1 MKNTILILF
10 AAASFSAAADVAAE
24 IDGAWIA
31 EVSSKSAEPQYARV
45 TLHIAGTAI
54 TGTWNQ
60 LTVTGAASGD
70 RVNLSLLANGS
81 ANGSG
86 NGPRNGA
93 PAGTL
98 ALTANGSGFSGEGR
112 PSGGAFGGGRGR
124 GGGTENTVAIKL
136 TRPPI
141 PPPGGPRTVD
151 YEPRVFYGYYSAS
164 NPPALRIFPG
174 DTVRTR
180 TFDASGRDNDRRT
193 PGGNLETGPFY
204 IEGAL
209 PGDTLVVKLNRIR
222 VNRDSARQGSRINGR
237 TVTPAY
243 VAAAQYDPGF
253 DGEWKLDREKGI
265 AILAHPT
272 PRMKNF
278 LVPILP
284 MLGCIAT
291 APPGDQVYRG
301 TDLGPFGGNMDYN
314 QMGEGVTLYLPVFHP
329 GGLLTMGDAH
339 AAMGDGEL
347 TGSALETSVD
357 VAFTVDLIPGFATA
371 GPRLENADYLMAMGV
386 AGSIADSIQVA
397 TTQLVEWLKREYKL
411 NDSETAVLLGA
422 VLKYD
427 ITEMVDPQF
436 NVVAKVPK
444 SALKVLQ

>member
-1 MKNTILILF
+1 MKNTICILF
-10 AAASFSAAADVAAE
+10 VAASLAPAAD
-24 IDGAWIA
+24 IQGDWIA
-31 EVSSKSAEPQYARV
+31 ELSAKGADPQYARV
-45 TLHIAGTAI
+45 KLHVEGTAI

-60 LTVTGAASGD
+60 LTLTGTASGD
-70 RVNLSLLANGS
+70 HLNLTLQ
-81 ANGSG
+81 
-86 NGPRNGA
+86 RNGA
-93 PAGTL
+93 SAGSL
-98 ALTANGSGFSGEGR
+98 AVTANGSGFLGEGR
-112 PSGGAFGGGRGR
+112 IAGGGRGGR
-124 GGGTENTVAIKL
+124 GPENTVAIKL
-136 TRPPI
+136 SRPVMAPT
-141 PPPGGPRTVD
+141 GGPRTVD
-151 YEPRVFYGYYSAS
+151 YEPRAFYGYYSAA
-164 NPPALRIFPG
+164 NPPALKIFPG

-180 TFDASGRDNDRRT
+180 TYDASGRDNDRRAA
-193 PGGNLETGPFY
+193 GGNLETGPFY

-209 PGDTLVVKLNRIR
+209 PGDTLVVKLNRVR

-243 VAAAQYDPGF
+243 IAAAQYDPAF
-253 DGEWKLDREKGI
+253 DGEWKLDREKGT
-265 AILAHPT
+265 ASLAHPT

-278 LVPILP
+278 TVPILP

-291 APPGDQVYRG
+291 APAGDQVYRG

-357 VAFTVDLIPGFATA
+357 VDFTVGLIPGFASA
-371 GPRLENADYLMAMGV
+371 GPRLENSDYLMAMGV
-386 AGSIADSIQVA
+386 AGSVADSIQIA
-397 TTQLVEWLKREYKL
+397 TTQLVEWLKRDYKL
-411 NDSETAVLLGA
+411 NDSEVAVLLGA

-444 SALKVLQ
+444 IALKALQ

>member
-1 MKNTILILF
+1 MKIIGVCVFF
-10 AAASFSAAADVAAE
+10 AAASLASAAD
-24 IDGAWIA
+24 IQGDWIA
-31 EVSSKSAEPQYARV
+31 EISARGAEAQYAHVRLRADGSV
-45 TLHIAGTAI
+45 V

-60 LTVTGAASGD
+60 LVVTGKTNGD
-70 RVNLSLLANGS
+70 RVNLTVM
-81 ANGSG
+81 
-86 NGPRNGA
+86 RDGA
-93 PAGTL
+93 PVGTL
-98 ALTANGSGFSGEGR
+98 SATADGAGFSGEGKL
-112 PSGGAFGGGRGR
+112 AGGRGGAAGIGR
-124 GGGTENTVAIKL
+124 FTL
-136 TRPPI
+136 TRPAKPT
-141 PPPGGPRTVD
+141 PGGPRTFN
-151 YEPRVFYGYYSAS
+151 YEPGVFYGYYSAA
-164 NPPALRIFPG
+164 NPPALRVFPG

-204 IEGAL
+204 VEGAL
-209 PGDTLVVKLNRIR
+209 PGDTLVVKLNQVR

-237 TVTPAY
+237 TVTPAF
-243 VAAAQYDPGF
+243 VASAQYSPGF
-253 DGEWKLDREKGI
+253 DGEWKLDREKGT
-265 AILAHPT
+265 ATLAHPT

-278 LVPILP
+278 TVPILP

-291 APPGDQVYRG
+291 APPGEQVYRG

-329 GGLLTMGDAH
+329 GALLTMGDAH

-357 VAFTVDLIPGFATA
+357 VEFTVDVIRGFASA
-371 GPRLENADYLMAMGV
+371 GPRLENADYIMAMGV
-386 AGSIADSIQVA
+386 AGSVPDAIQVA
-397 TTQLVEWLKREYKL
+397 TAELANWLKRDYKL
-411 NDSETAVLLGA
+411 NDSEVAVLLGA

-444 SALKVLQ
+444 SALKAFE

>member
-1 MKNTILILF
+1 MKNTAVWVLLV
-10 AAASFSAAADVAAE
+10 AAKLALAADLPAA
-24 IDGAWIA
+24 IQGDWIA
-31 EVSSKSAEPQYARV
+31 EASSKNADPQYFRV
-45 TLHIAGTAI
+45 KLRVDGTSI

-60 LTVTGAASGD
+60 LTVKGAASGD
-70 RVNLSLLANGS
+70 RFNLSLLRNGS
-81 ANGSG
+81 S
-86 NGPRNGA
+86 
-93 PAGTL
+93 AGTL
-98 ALTANGSGFSGEGR
+98 TVAASGSGFSGEGR
-112 PSGGAFGGGRGR
+112 MSGGGRDGA
-124 GGGTENTVAIKL
+124 GLENIVAVKL
-136 TRPPI
+136 TRPAT
-141 PPPGGPRTVD
+141 PPPGGARTLD
-151 YEPRVFYGYYSAS
+151 YDPQVFYGYYSAA
-164 NPPALRIFPG
+164 NPPAMRVFPG

-180 TFDASGRDNDRRT
+180 TFDGSGRDNERRA

-209 PGDTLVVKLNRIR
+209 PGDTLAVKLNRVR

-243 VAAAQYDPGF
+243 VAGAQYDAGF

-265 AILAHPT
+265 AMLAHPT
-272 PRMKNF
+272 PAMKNF
-278 LVPILP
+278 RVPILP
-284 MLGCIAT
+284 MIGCIGT

-301 TDLGPFGGNMDYN
+301 TDLGPFGGNLDYN

-357 VAFTVDLIPGFATA
+357 VEFTVSVIPGFATA

-397 TTQLVEWLKREYKL
+397 TTQLAEWLKREYKL
-411 NDSETAVLLGA
+411 NDSEVAVLLGA

-444 SALKVLQ
+444 SAVNVLR

>member
-1 MKNTILILF
+1 MKNVAIWVLL
-10 AAASFSAAADVAAE
+10 AAASLSRAAD
-24 IDGAWIA
+24 IQGDWIA
-31 EVSSKSAEPQYARV
+31 EVSAKGADPQYARV
-45 TLHIAGTAI
+45 KLHMEGTSIA
-54 TGTWNQ
+54 GTWNQ
-60 LTVTGAASGD
+60 LTVTGSTSGD
-70 RVNLSLLANGS
+70 HVNLALFSNG
-81 ANGSG
+81 
-86 NGPRNGA
+86 RNGA

-98 ALTANGSGFSGEGR
+98 AVSANGGGFKGDGRMRSG
-112 PSGGAFGGGRGR
+112 GR
-124 GGGTENTVAIKL
+124 GGGGQENAVAVKL
-136 TRPPI
+136 TRPAM
-141 PPPGGPRTVD
+141 PPSSGPRTVD
-151 YEPRVFYGYYSAS
+151 YEPSVFFGYYSAA
-164 NPPALRIFPG
+164 NPPVLRIFPH

-180 TFDASGRDNDRRT
+180 TFDASGRDSERRAA
-193 PGGNLETGPFY
+193 GGNLETGPFY

-209 PGDTLVVKLNRIR
+209 PGDTLVVKLNRVR

-237 TVTPAY
+237 TVTPAF

-265 AILAHPT
+265 ATLAHPT
-272 PRMKNF
+272 PSMKNF
-278 LVPILP
+278 TVPILP

-291 APPGDQVYRG
+291 APQGDQVYRG

-314 QMGEGVTLYLPVFHP
+314 QMGEGVTLYLPVYHP

-357 VAFTVDLIPGFATA
+357 VEFTVDVIPGFASA
-371 GPRLENADYLMAMGV
+371 GPRLENAGYVMAMGV
-386 AGSIADSIQVA
+386 AGSVPDSIQVA
-397 TTQLVEWLKREYKL
+397 TTQLAEWLKREYKL
-411 NDSETAVLLGA
+411 NDSEVAVLLGA

-444 SALKVLQ
+444 SALKAFR

>member
-1 MKNTILILF
+1 MRNIPIWILF
-10 AAASFSAAADVAAE
+10 GAASLSRGAD
-24 IDGAWIA
+24 IQGDWIA
-31 EVSSKSAEPQYARV
+31 EISAKGADRQYARV
-45 TLHIAGTAI
+45 ALHVEGNSI
-54 TGTWNQ
+54 TGTWGE
-60 LTVTGAASGD
+60 LAMTGTTSGD
-70 RVNLSLLANGS
+70 RLNGS
-81 ANGSG
+81 LS
-86 NGPRNGA
+86 RNGA

-98 ALTANGSGFSGEGR
+98 TASASDGGFSGEGR
-112 PSGGAFGGGRGR
+112 MRVGGRG
-124 GGGTENTVAIKL
+124 GAGQENRVAIKL
-136 TRPPI
+136 TRPAS

-151 YEPRVFYGYYSAS
+151 FDPPIFYGYYSAA

-174 DTVRTR
+174 ETVRTR
-180 TFDASGRDNDRRT
+180 TFDASGRDSERRT

-204 IEGAL
+204 VEGAL
-209 PGDTLVVKLNRIR
+209 PGDTLAIKLNRVR

-243 VAAAQYDPGF
+243 VAAAQYDAAF
-253 DGEWKLDREKGI
+253 DGEWKLDREKGV
-265 AILAHPT
+265 ATLAHPT

-278 LVPILP
+278 AVPILP

-291 APPGDQVYRG
+291 APAGDQVYRG

-357 VAFTVDLIPGFATA
+357 VEFTVDVIPGFASA
-371 GPRLENADYLMAMGV
+371 GPRLENADYVMAMGV
-386 AGSIADSIQVA
+386 AGSVADSIQIA
-397 TTQLVEWLKREYKL
+397 TTQIAEWIKKEYKL
-411 NDSETAVLLGA
+411 NDSEVAVLLGA

-444 SALKVLQ
+444 SALKSLH

>member
-1 MKNTILILF
+1 MKTPISLLF
-10 AAASFSAAADVAAE
+10 LAASFAPAAD
-24 IDGAWIA
+24 IQGDWIA
-31 EVSSKSAEPQYARV
+31 ELSAKGADPQYARV
-45 TLHIAGTAI
+45 KLHLDGASI

-60 LTVTGAASGD
+60 LTLTGTATGD
-70 RVNLSLLANGS
+70 RLNLNLQ
-81 ANGSG
+81 
-86 NGPRNGA
+86 RNGA
-93 PAGTL
+93 SAGTL
-98 ALTANGSGFSGEGR
+98 AVTAGSSGFSGEGR
-112 PSGGAFGGGRGR
+112 ISGGGRGGR
-124 GGGTENTVAIKL
+124 GGENTLSIKL
-136 TRPPI
+136 SRPPTA
-141 PPPGGPRTVD
+141 PSGGPRTVD
-151 YEPRVFYGYYSAS
+151 YEPRAFYGYYSAA
-164 NPPALRIFPG
+164 NPPALKIFPG

-180 TFDASGRDNDRRT
+180 TFDASGRDNDRRA

-204 IEGAL
+204 VEGAL
-209 PGDTLVVKLNRIR
+209 PGDTLVVKLNRVR

-243 VAAAQYDPGF
+243 VASAEYDPAF

-265 AILAHPT
+265 ATLAHPT
-272 PRMKNF
+272 PRMKN
-278 LVPILP
+278 LTVPILP

-291 APPGDQVYRG
+291 APAGDQVYRG

-329 GGLLTMGDAH
+329 GGLLMMGDAH

-357 VAFTVDLIPGFATA
+357 VDFTVDLIPGFSSA
-371 GPRLENADYLMAMGV
+371 GPRLENAGYLMAMGV
-386 AGSIADSIQVA
+386 AGSVADSIQVA
-397 TTQLVEWLKREYKL
+397 TTQLVEWLKRDYKL
-411 NDSETAVLLGA
+411 NDSEVAVLLGA

-444 SALKVLQ
+444 SALKALQ

>member
-1 MKNTILILF
+1 MTTPIWILLV
-10 AAASFSAAADVAAE
+10 AASLSSAADMQG
-24 IDGAWIA
+24 DWIA
-31 EVSSKSAEPQYARV
+31 EVSAKGAEPQYARV
-45 TLHIAGTAI
+45 KLHVEGTSI

-60 LTVTGAASGD
+60 LTVTGTASGD
-70 RVNLSLLANGS
+70 RINLTLL
-81 ANGSG
+81 
-86 NGPRNGA
+86 RNGA

-98 ALTANGSGFSGEGR
+98 TVTANGGEFRGEGR
-112 PSGGAFGGGRGR
+112 IPGGGRG
-124 GGGTENTVAIKL
+124 GAAQENTAAIKL
-136 TRPPI
+136 VRPAT
-141 PPPGGPRTVD
+141 PPSGGPRTLD
-151 YEPRVFYGYYSAS
+151 FDPQIFYGYYSAA

-180 TFDASGRDNDRRT
+180 TYDASGRDSERRSA
-193 PGGNLETGPFY
+193 GGNLETGPFY
-204 IEGAL
+204 VEGAL
-209 PGDTLVVKLNRIR
+209 PGDTLVVKLNRVR

-243 VAAAQYDPGF
+243 VAAAQYDPAF

-265 AILAHPT
+265 ATLAHPT

-278 LVPILP
+278 AVPILP

-291 APPGDQVYRG
+291 APPGEQVYRG

-357 VAFTVDLIPGFATA
+357 VEFVVDVIPGFASA

-386 AGSIADSIQVA
+386 AGSVTDSIQVA
-397 TTQLVEWLKREYKL
+397 TTQLAEWLKREYRL
-411 NDSETAVLLGA
+411 SDSEVAVLLGA

-444 SALKVLQ
+444 SALKMLQ

>member
-1 MKNTILILF
+1 MKNTPIWILF
-10 AAASFSAAADVAAE
+10 VAASLTSAAD
-24 IDGAWIA
+24 IQGDWIA
-31 EVSSKSAEPQYARV
+31 EVSAKGADPQYARV
-45 TLHIAGTAI
+45 KLHGEGTSI

-60 LTVTGAASGD
+60 LTLTGTATGD
-70 RVNLSLLANGS
+70 HLNLSLL
-81 ANGSG
+81 
-86 NGPRNGA
+86 RNGA

-98 ALTANGSGFSGEGR
+98 TAAASGGGFSGEGR
-112 PSGGAFGGGRGR
+112 MRAGGRG
-124 GGGTENTVAIKL
+124 GAGQESSVAFRL
-136 TRPPI
+136 ARPAA
-141 PPPGGPRTVD
+141 PPPGGPRKVD
-151 YEPRVFYGYYSAS
+151 FEPRIFYGYYSAA
-164 NPPALRIFPG
+164 NPPALRVFPG

-180 TFDASGRDNDRRT
+180 TFDASGRDNDRRS

-204 IEGAL
+204 VEGAL
-209 PGDTLVVKLNRIR
+209 PGDTLVVKLNRVR

-237 TVTPAY
+237 AVTPAY
-243 VAAAQYDPGF
+243 VAAAQYDAGF
-253 DGEWKLDREKGI
+253 DGEWTLDREKGV
-265 AILAHPT
+265 ARLTHPT

-278 LVPILP
+278 TVPILA
-284 MLGCIAT
+284 MIGCIGT
-291 APPGDQVYRG
+291 APAGQQAYRG

-314 QMGEGVTLYLPVFHP
+314 YMGEGVTLYLPVFHP

-357 VAFTVDLIPGFATA
+357 VDFTVNVIPGFASA

-386 AGSIADSIQVA
+386 AGSVADSIQVA

-411 NDSETAVLLGA
+411 SDSEVAVLLGA

-427 ITEMVDPQF
+427 ITELVDPQF

-444 SALKVLQ
+444 SALKAFQ

>member
-1 MKNTILILF
+1 MKNTPCWILF
-10 AAASFSAAADVAAE
+10 VAASFSPAAD
-24 IDGAWIA
+24 IQGDWIA
-31 EVSSKSAEPQYARV
+31 EVSAKGADPQYARV
-45 TLHIAGTAI
+45 KLHVEGTSI
-54 TGTWNQ
+54 SGTWNQ
-60 LTVTGAASGD
+60 LTLTGAASGD
-70 RVNLSLLANGS
+70 HLNISLL
-81 ANGSG
+81 
-86 NGPRNGA
+86 RNGA

-98 ALTANGSGFSGEGR
+98 AVAANGTGFSGEGR
-112 PSGGAFGGGRGR
+112 MSGGGRGR
-124 GGGTENTVAIKL
+124 GGPENTVAIKL
-136 TRPPI
+136 TRPAI
-141 PPPGGPRTVD
+141 RSGKPRTVD
-151 YEPRVFYGYYSAS
+151 HEPSIFYGYYSAA

-180 TFDASGRDNDRRT
+180 TYDASGRDSERRT
-193 PGGNLETGPFY
+193 AGGNLETGPFY
-204 IEGAL
+204 VEGAL
-209 PGDTLVVKLNRIR
+209 PGDTLVVKLNRVR
-222 VNRDSARQGSRINGR
+222 LNRDSARQGTRINGR
-237 TVTPAY
+237 TITPAY
-243 VAAAQYDPGF
+243 AAAAQYDPAF
-253 DGEWKLDREKGI
+253 DGEWKLDREKGV
-265 AILAHPT
+265 ATLAHPT

-278 LVPILP
+278 TVPILP

-291 APPGDQVYRG
+291 APPGEQAYRG

-357 VAFTVDLIPGFATA
+357 VEFTVDVIPGFASA

-386 AGSIADSIQVA
+386 AGSIPDSIQVA
-397 TTQLVEWLKREYKL
+397 TTQLVEWLKRDYKL
-411 NDSETAVLLGA
+411 SDSEVAVLLGA

-444 SALKVLQ
+444 SALKALQ